1 MRAIGLDLGTKSLGI
16 AISDSNKIIASGIEN
31 FKYANNDFAICIKK
45 IQKIISQY
53 QDVDTIVLGYAKYKS
68 GDKSPQTYLAE
79 QFMDLLKQKFK
90 NLNLTLHDESYSTC
104 NVITQMKEVGLKY
117 SQIKKNK
124 DKMSAVYILQD
135 WIDNNHGNK

>member
-31 FKYANNDFAICIKK
+31 FRYNNNDLGLCIKK
-45 IQKIISQY
+45 IHEIINQY
-53 QDVDTIVLGYAKYKS
+53 KDVDTIILGYAKYKS

-79 QFMDLLKQKFK
+79 QFMDLLEQNFK
-90 NLNLTLHDESYSTC
+90 HLNLLFHDESYSTS
-104 NVITQMKEVGLKY
+104 NVISQMKQIGLKY

-135 WIDNNHGNK
+135 WIDSNHANK